1 MTIIYALFS
10 LSLYLFLRL
19 SLINLHGFFCK
30 VNRRTVQK
38 PNSWM
43 DAIGTKV
50 LRVFLL
56 AVHCPLYY
64 RILLPPLSQ
73 DYAQTPQR
81 NCTFMNSASGQFVL
95 VLPNLNVQTQDL
107 YSSTLTIKGYRV
119 IHLPAFHQLTRTLSH
134 ILII

>member
-10 LSLYLFLRL
+10 LFLYLFLRL

-30 VNRRTVQK
+30 VNRRTVQR

-56 AVHCPLYY
+56 AVSLSPL
-64 RILLPPLSQ
+64 LTDFTPPSLSLKIM
-73 DYAQTPQR
+73 PR
-81 NCTFMNSASGQFVL
+81 H
-95 VLPNLNVQTQDL
+95 LNDIVRL
-107 YSSTLTIKGYRV
+107 
-119 IHLPAFHQLTRTLSH
+119 
-134 ILII
+134 